1 MSLGGRA
8 LPSHLRHHSTAGGLG
23 ASGSSPVLLARIEEK
38 KAELA
43 SLKELQRLSAGLADQ
58 MQTLED
64 KLATLSDGTEGCM
77 PNIGESRSRS

>member
-1 MSLGGRA
+1 MSFGGRT
-8 LPSHLRHHSTAGGLG
+8 LPAHLRHHSVTGNQ
-23 ASGSSPVLLARIEEK
+23 SGSGASPVLLARIEEK

-64 KLATLSDGTEGCM
+64 KLATLADGTEGM
-77 PNIGESRSRS
+77 SVAQM